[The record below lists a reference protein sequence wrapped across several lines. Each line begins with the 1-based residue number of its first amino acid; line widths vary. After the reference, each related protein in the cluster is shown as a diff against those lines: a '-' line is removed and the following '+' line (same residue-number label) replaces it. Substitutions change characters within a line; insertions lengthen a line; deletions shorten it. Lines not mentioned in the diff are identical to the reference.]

1 MEKMHVIREHPL
13 VWDRIDGWIAELKD
27 LIAERQ
33 EREVIAHLQ
42 KLVPEYS
49 PAARGGRQ
57 PLEMVPSNK
66 PSELRSAS

>member
-1 MEKMHVIREHPL
+1 VIREQPL
-13 VWDRIDGWIAELKD
+13 ALERIDKWIDELKD

-33 EREVIAHLQ
+33 EREIIAHLQ

-49 PAARGGRQ
+49 PAARGGRP
-57 PLEMVPSNK
+57 PLEIVPARQ